1 MQERQHVSRF
11 SINCSDSVSSLAP
24 PCQSHLLLPILLHL
38 LLVQLASLQE
48 YKVACSDGGPAANR
62 CAYDCSILSSG
73 HSRYCFTR
81 FGTRVPKTVNKYM
94 LHLLEAVASSPVVN
108 NLSSREGHGRTPV
121 NRRRKW
127 YRFHCTQSRFASLTS
142 RARKSGTQTQSVYSW
157 IRLESIYTARNEVR
171 SDLLLR
177 VFH

>member
-24 PCQSHLLLPILLHL
+24 PCQSHLLLLILLHL

-48 YKVACSDGGPAANR
+48 YKVACLDGGPAANR

-81 FGTRVPKTVNKYM
+81 FGTRVPKTVNKVYVT
-94 LHLLEAVASSPVVN
+94 L
-108 NLSSREGHGRTPV
+108 T
-121 NRRRKW
+121 RRSC
-127 YRFHCTQSRFASLTS
+127 FLTS
-142 RARKSGTQTQSVYSW
+142 SKQFIKLRRLRPYTDEPKEEVVQIPLYAVKICFTDITSEE
-157 IRLESIYTARNEVR
+157 IRDANAERI
-171 SDLLLR
+171 
-177 VFH
+177 